1 MVLGATF
8 QLQRGDPELIRG
20 QLEEIRRWR
29 REHQPLGIPSA
40 GSVFRNP
47 PGDQSAGALIEA
59 AGLKGRRIGG
69 AEISTMHANWILN
82 RGGATAAEIRELH
95 ELCVAE
101 VQRTAGVTL
110 ESEIV
115 FLGEGAQ

>member
-1 MVLGATF
+1 
-8 QLQRGDPELIRG
+8 
-20 QLEEIRRWR
+20 
-29 REHQPLGIPSA
+29 
-40 GSVFRNP
+40 
-47 PGDQSAGALIEA
+47 
-59 AGLKGRRIGG
+59 
-69 AEISTMHANWILN
+69 MHANWILN

-95 ELCVAE
+95 ALCAAE